1 MKEEKASTMGNKYF
15 NLTNFTLAV
24 LVLFIV
30 LLIITIYK
38 GFDWWVEIIA
48 IVITRLSGINLQLY
62 NDSYTDGVQSG
73 GQVLQTKEGI
83 TTSLACGNLMHANKN
98 AVAANYVEVTQ
109 TCTLLGSL
117 LPLSDNENATLIV
130 PSTASTDTAIL
141 KWLQAEETVASP
153 GVLYCSTAFAN
164 STNARAVCASMPEC
178 GAFTYEFTKNT
189 QQPMGCLKLN
199 SSTTY
204 PNSNTSTYSGPR
216 TKSIVYNN
224 PKSTT
229 NAPPPYY
236 RYGTALAGGTKTVVS
251 AGISLSACG
260 AMMTTTEGTTVAT
273 WNAASSA
280 AGTCTLY
287 SDFNIAN
294 VIEDYDGATKYSTLL
309 LGSTLP
315 PATINTL
322 SNSWTY
328 QPDTDANIGA
338 MNSTGLDITQRQAQL
353 KCIQT
358 NGCNAIVQRPSGL
371 WYMLSNVP
379 GTFASTGTDLYTIPP
394 AFTN

>member
-1 MKEEKASTMGNKYF
+1 MGNKF
-15 NLTNFTLAV
+15 LNLTNFTLAL

-30 LLIITIYK
+30 LLVITIYK

-62 NDSYTDGVQSG
+62 NDSYTDGVQGG

-98 AVAANYVEVTQ
+98 AVGANYVEATQ
-109 TCTLLGSL
+109 TCTVLGSL
-117 LPLSDNENATLIV
+117 LPLSDNQNATLIV
-130 PSTASTDTAIL
+130 PSTASTDTAVL
-141 KWLQAEETVASP
+141 KWLQAEETMASP

-164 STNARAVCASMPEC
+164 STNARAVCASMSEC
-178 GAFTYEFTKNT
+178 GAFTYEFANNT
-189 QQPMGCLKLN
+189 QQPMGCLKLS

-204 PNSNTSTYSGPR
+204 PSPNTSTYTGPR
-216 TKSIVYNN
+216 TKSVVYNN
-224 PKSTT
+224 PNSTT

-236 RYGTALAGGTKTVVS
+236 RYGTALAGGTKSVIA

-260 AMMTTTEGTTVAT
+260 AMLTATEGAPVAT

-287 SDFNIAN
+287 SDFSLAN
-294 VIEDYDGATKYSTLL
+294 VREDYDGATKYSTLL
-309 LGSTLP
+309 LGAVLSA
-315 PATINTL
+315 ATVNSL

-328 QPDTDANIGA
+328 QADTDANITA
-338 MNSTGLDITQRQAQL
+338 MNSNGLDVTQRQAQL
-353 KCIQT
+353 QCIQT

-371 WYMLSNVP
+371 WYMLSSVP
-379 GTFASTGTDLYTIPP
+379 GTFTSTGTDLYTIPP

>member
-1 MKEEKASTMGNKYF
+1 MGNKYF
-15 NLTNFTLAV
+15 NLTNFTLAL

-30 LLIITIYK
+30 LLVITIFQ

-48 IVITRLSGINLQLY
+48 IVITRLSGINFQLY
-62 NDSYTDGVQSG
+62 NDNYTDGVQSG
-73 GQVLQTKEGI
+73 GKVLETKEGV
-83 TTSLACGNLMHANKN
+83 TTSLACGNLMHANKK
-98 AVAANYVEVTQ
+98 AVAANYVDATQ
-109 TCTLLGSL
+109 TCTVLGSL
-117 LPLSDNENATLIV
+117 LPLSDNINATLIV
-130 PSTASTDTAIL
+130 PSTASTDSAIL
-141 KWLQAEETVASP
+141 KWLEAEETVATP

-164 STNARAVCASMPEC
+164 STNARAVCASIPEC
-178 GAFTYEFTKNT
+178 GAFTYEFTSNT
-189 QQPMGCLKLN
+189 RQPMGCLKLT

-204 PNSNTSTYSGPR
+204 PSPNISTYSGPR
-216 TKSIVYNN
+216 TKSVVYND

-236 RYGTALAGGTKTVVS
+236 RYGTALAAGTKTVVA

-260 AMMTTTEGTTVAT
+260 TMMTATDGTAVAT

-287 SDFNIAN
+287 SDFNPAN
-294 VIEDYDGATKYSTLL
+294 VREDYDGATKYSTLL
-309 LGSTLP
+309 LGAALT
-315 PATINTL
+315 PATINML

-328 QPDTDANIGA
+328 QADTDANTTA
-338 MNSTGLDITQRQAQL
+338 MNSTGLDVTQRQAQL
-353 KCIQT
+353 QCIQT

-371 WYMLSNVP
+371 WYMLSSVP
-379 GTFASTGTDLYTIPP
+379 GTFNSTGTDLYTIPP